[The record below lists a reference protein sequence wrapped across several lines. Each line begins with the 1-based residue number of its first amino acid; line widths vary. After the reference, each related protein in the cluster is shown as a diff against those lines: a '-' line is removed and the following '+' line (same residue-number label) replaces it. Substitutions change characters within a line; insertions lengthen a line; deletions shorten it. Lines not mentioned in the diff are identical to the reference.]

1 MELQI
6 PEFHQVNSRVSKSL
20 GIFCKHSSVDLE
32 ITIQDRSF
40 PIKLTLERKA
50 YSDYFYHQ
58 DSSLLKSEYIFY
70 LKTLSG
76 TWYPFSTL
84 NALFTFIG
92 YQIKEELFSKILLDL
107 ELSSEFKLEE
117 FA

>member
-58 DSSLLKSEYIFY
+58 ENGNKALALRATLRARGLTTIFLMIFFY
-70 LKTLSG
+70 YGYEATTPRPNKN
-76 TWYPFSTL
+76 PEL
-84 NALFTFIG
+84 NPR
-92 YQIKEELFSKILLDL
+92 S
-107 ELSSEFKLEE
+107 
-117 FA
+117 